1 MTMAA
6 AETLD
11 EAALTAAQNMHL
23 YLTRTAG
30 LTQTQ
35 AAMLLSLAGDIRI
48 SQVVNPKKGCR
59 MSLAK
64 EYIAGL
70 QG

>member
-1 MTMAA
+1 MAGKKDNA
-6 AETLD
+6 VVAVIAD
-11 EAALTAAQNMHL
+11 
-23 YLTRTAG
+23 

-35 AAMLLSLAGDIRI
+35 AAMLLSLVGDIRI